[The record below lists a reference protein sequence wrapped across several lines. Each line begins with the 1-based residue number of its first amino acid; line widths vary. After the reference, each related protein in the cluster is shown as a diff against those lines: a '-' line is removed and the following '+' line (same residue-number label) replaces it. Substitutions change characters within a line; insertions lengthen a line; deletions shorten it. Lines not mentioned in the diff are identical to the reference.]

1 MTAGYFPGA
10 TGRRVLL
17 GWLLAVSLAGCTSAR
32 LDWFR
37 PVPLAGPVRADVMAR
52 VELRDVTV
60 ARALDRP
67 DILRLAGDTR
77 LVPTGGQWA
86 AAPGDL
92 IAAVLRRNL
101 ADRLPAATVT
111 DAVSGIAT
119 GAIDGVGAPA
129 VLVEVRIDRFEADA
143 DGRAVLTAHF
153 VLRHPHS
160 PRPPAERSV
169 EETVSPAGPGPDAL
183 VLALSRALARL
194 ADRIADALTAS

>member
-1 MTAGYFPGA
+1 MTAGYLPGA

-17 GWLLAVSLAGCTSAR
+17 GWLLAVPIAGCTSAR

-37 PVPLAGPVRADVMAR
+37 PVPVAGPVRADVTAL
-52 VELRDVTV
+52 VELHDVTV

-86 AAPGDL
+86 AAPGDM

-111 DAVSGIAT
+111 DAVNGIAT
-119 GAIDGVGAPA
+119 DVIGGAGAPA
-129 VLVEVRIDRFEADA
+129 VLVEVGIDRFEADA
-143 DGRAVLTAHF
+143 DGHAVLAAHF
-153 VLRHPHS
+153 VLRHPRS
-160 PRPPAERSV
+160 PLPPTERSV
-169 EETVSPAGPGPDAL
+169 VETLSPVGPGPDAL
-183 VLALSRALARL
+183 VLALSRTLARL

>member
-1 MTAGYFPGA
+1 MRAGYLPGA
-10 TGRRVLL
+10 TDRRVLL
-17 GWLLAVSLAGCTSAR
+17 GWLLAVSLAGCASAR

-37 PVPLAGPVRADVMAR
+37 PVPVTGPVRADVMAR

-101 ADRLPAATVT
+101 ADRLPAATAT
-111 DAVSGIAT
+111 DAASGIAT
-119 GAIDGVGAPA
+119 GAINGAGTPA
-129 VLVEVRIDRFEADA
+129 VLVEVGIDRFEADV
-143 DGRAVLTAHF
+143 DGNAVLAAHF
-153 VLRHPHS
+153 VLRHPYS
-160 PRPPAERSV
+160 PSRPAEWAV
-169 EETVSPAGPGPDAL
+169 EETVSPIGPGPDAL
-183 VLALSRALARL
+183 VLALSRTLARL